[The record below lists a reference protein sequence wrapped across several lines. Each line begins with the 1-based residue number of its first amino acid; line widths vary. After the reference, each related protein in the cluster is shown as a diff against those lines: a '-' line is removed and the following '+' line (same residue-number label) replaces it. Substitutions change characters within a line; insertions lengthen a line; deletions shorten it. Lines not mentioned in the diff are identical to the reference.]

1 MKKIYL
7 FILIG
12 LGLSLNAQQ
21 NEFLKPIKKDVLEYQ
36 RTSKISPSVN
46 KTVIYSNTFANPS
59 DWVIA
64 HDPTACSLD
73 WQVGT
78 GLACTGSYPIATIVS
93 TTASDGYAMLD
104 SDSYGGATGGTE
116 IEDSWLTMAS
126 PVDLNGY
133 PNVVVEFETQYRRYN
148 SENPYIVVGIGD
160 GSGNV
165 VWPDLDPTTDITN
178 MSNVFYAFPD
188 WASQSGVT
196 GNATANPEV
205 VQVNISA
212 ALVGLT
218 TTQLADIYIR
228 FNWTGTWG
236 YAWFVDDFKIVEQA
250 ANDIQ
255 AQSGWIFETN
265 SNGAEYGRTPIAHA
279 GTDYDIGGSVV
290 NFGALDQTNVT
301 LDVNFSG
308 PSTISSTSS
317 IALLENDSS
326 HTFNS
331 SENVNLQVGVYN
343 GTYTFSSDADTADAN
358 NVYERNFEI
367 TSDLYSLDGINVHP
381 TNSLDLSS
389 LGSNSWADAADGLVC
404 ATLYPMKQNEVINSV
419 RTYITTT
426 SMANSEVVLYILD
439 SLDMVSGMFGNAL
452 FTSDLYTVTA
462 NDVSQG
468 YFDIP
473 VVTLTGWDPNT
484 GQNTWANLDVTPGN
498 YYAAVELYSA
508 GNTYDIRILDDETVP
523 QPAWQ
528 SVIWYPQDQAYTNGN
543 AFAIQLILGNNVNVT
558 ESTLEEVSVY
568 PNPSNGVFNV
578 NTSLNETLNANVFD
592 VAGKLIYTSTLSNS
606 STIDLSNFGKGTYIL
621 ELSNSKG
628 SHKETLTVQ

>member
-64 HDPTACSLD
+64 HDATACSLD

-78 GLACTGSYPIATIVS
+78 GLACTGSYPITTIVS

-104 SDSYGGATGGTE
+104 SDAYGGATGGTE

-367 TSDLYSLDGINVHP
+367 TSDLYSLDGLNVHP

-404 ATLYPMKQNEVINSV
+404 ATLYPMKQNEVINSL

-426 SMANSEVVLYILD
+426 SMSNSEVVLYILD

-621 ELSNSKG
+621 ELSNSNG

>member
-64 HDPTACSLD
+64 HDATACSLD

-78 GLACTGSYPIATIVS
+78 GLACTGSYPITTIVS

-104 SDSYGGATGGTE
+104 SDAYGGATGGTE

-343 GTYTFSSDADTADAN
+343 GTYTFSSDADTADVN

-404 ATLYPMKQNEVINSV
+404 ATLYPIKQNEVINSV

-484 GQNTWANLDVTPGN
+484 GQNTWTNLDVSPGN

-508 GNTYDIRILDDETVP
+508 GNTYDIRVLDDETVP
-523 QPAWQ
+523 QPPWQ
-528 SVIWYPQDQAYTNGN
+528 SIIWYPQDQAYTNGN
-543 AFAIQLILGNNVNVT
+543 AFAVQLILGNNVNVT

-578 NTSLNETLNANVFD
+578 NTSSNETLNANVFD

>member
-64 HDPTACSLD
+64 HDATACSLD

-78 GLACTGSYPIATIVS
+78 GLACTGSYPIPTIVS

-508 GNTYDIRILDDETVP
+508 GNTYDIRVLDDETVP

-578 NTSLNETLNANVFD
+578 NTSSNETLNANVFD

>member
-1 MKKIYL
+1 MA
-7 FILIG
+7 
-12 LGLSLNAQQ
+12 SWN
-21 NEFLKPIKKDVLEYQ
+21 
-36 RTSKISPSVN
+36 
-46 KTVIYSNTFANPS
+46 
-59 DWVIA
+59 W
-64 HDPTACSLD
+64 
-73 WQVGT
+73 
-78 GLACTGSYPIATIVS
+78 LACTGSYPIATIVS

-165 VWPDLDPTTDITN
+165 VWPDLDPSTDITN

-188 WASQSGVT
+188 WSGQAGFT

-205 VQVNISA
+205 MQVNISS

-218 TTQLADIYIR
+218 STQLADIYIR

-279 GTDYDIGGSVV
+279 GSDYDIGGSVV

-301 LDVNFSG
+301 LNVDFSG
-308 PSTISSTSS
+308 PTTISSASS

-367 TSDLYSLDGINVHP
+367 TSDLYSLDGLNVHP
-381 TNSLDLSS
+381 SNSLDLSS

-404 ATLYPMKQNEVINSV
+404 ATLYPMKQNEVINTV

-426 SMANSEVVLYILD
+426 SMANSEVVVYILD

-484 GQNTWANLDVTPGN
+484 NQNTWTNLDVTPGN

-578 NTSLNETLNANVFD
+578 NTSINETLNANVFD
-592 VAGKLIYTSTLSNS
+592 VAGKLIYSSTLSNS

>member
-64 HDPTACSLD
+64 HDATACSLD

-326 HTFNS
+326 HTFNN

-578 NTSLNETLNANVFD
+578 NTSSNETLNANVFD